1 MTFATFAPAATSIRP
16 HNHNRNNMPYHI
28 HLLPPFIALVL
39 LSGCM
44 KSTSLTVLQPAQF
57 KVPDHIAKV
66 AVVDRSK
73 PSNGW
78 LNVLEG
84 LFSGE
89 AIGQDRQSRT
99 EAVRGLTD
107 ALHRTPRFRVISTG
121 IEMDGSKAGVNM
133 APPLPWA
140 EVERICADYAADAV
154 VAIESFDSNNSA
166 AARRRESKKK
176 NKDGTTTTLVD
187 YLAEMRTGVRM
198 GWRFYDPKSKIIF
211 DEVVTEDYL
220 QNTATAATE
229 RAALANLPSQV
240 SVTRKVAFIVGQE
253 YGMRIAPVYV
263 QIARQYY
270 PKAKGVKPQMDQAA
284 RLAQAGNWDRAAEI
298 WKKIEATTTD
308 NPKAAGR
315 AAYNM
320 AIASE
325 VKGHLDIALEWAE
338 KSWTKYGNKKAR
350 AYIEVLRQRQN
361 DARKVEYQMN
371 KKV

>member
-1 MTFATFAPAATSIRP
+1 
-16 HNHNRNNMPYHI
+16 MPYRI
-28 HLLPPFIALVL
+28 RFLLPLLALAL

-89 AIGQDRQSRT
+89 SIGQDRQSRT

-121 IEMDGSKAGVNM
+121 IEMDGSKAGANM
-133 APPLPWA
+133 APPLPWS
-140 EVERICADYAADAV
+140 EIERICADYAADAV

-166 AARRRESKKK
+166 TARRRETKQK
-176 NKDGTTTTLVD
+176 NKDGSTTVKVD
-187 YLAEMRTGVRM
+187 YVSDMRTGVRM
-198 GWRFYDPKSKIIF
+198 GWRFYDPKSKMIF
-211 DEVVTEDYL
+211 DEVVTEDFL
-220 QNTATAATE
+220 QNSATGANE

-240 SVTRKVAFIVGQE
+240 SVTRKVSFIVGQE

-263 QIARQYY
+263 QVARQ
-270 PKAKGVKPQMDQAA
+270 VC
-284 RLAQAGNWDRAAEI
+284 R
-298 WKKIEATTTD
+298 
-308 NPKAAGR
+308 
-315 AAYNM
+315 
-320 AIASE
+320 SE
-325 VKGHLDIALEWAE
+325 L
-338 KSWTKYGNKKAR
+338 
-350 AYIEVLRQRQN
+350 
-361 DARKVEYQMN
+361 
-371 KKV
+371 